1 MEKNKKEENYFLS
14 LEEMKNEKGNFSFL
28 SENGVFLGEKNGKR
42 IIENS
47 KENLIIFNNDNFDC
61 NSTIILPTL
70 LKTWK
75 GSVII
80 SDYNGEIY
88 NETSG
93 IRKEKMNNK
102 ILQLDLDFNFFCN
115 YNPFEEVRIMSEYEM
130 EDIKNIVYPIFEK
143 EFKNQKKT
151 GNLFYFEDA
160 AIMLIN
166 IIYYEL
172 YRKFLKNPK
181 FKIENNKKIPISYLT
196 FKDIISFFNNS
207 KTEFAIKYLLN
218 LKNENTIEEYGKDEK
233 TKEYVRKKINNI
245 NTLNIKG
252 NKENYEL
259 IKIGKLPK
267 FYKYLN
273 SLQFNSEISLICYF
287 NTAKTILNDF
297 EKMFDN
303 KKNLSSK
310 SNFRLFD
317 LMNCEKP
324 VSLYLTYNKKNIEIS
339 KIFYKILLNQ
349 FIEKNITKD
358 CNFELNCL
366 ININNT
372 DFFANYD
379 NSDIFLQR
387 DKIINKIKYINDSGI
402 KLIIN
407 FESFKQFEKIFG
419 INNKILNNFRF
430 KIEKVNK
437 MKSDKILINSENLKP
452 LLLDPV
458 YYYNDS
464 ELKKLSEI

>member
-93 IRKEKMNNK
+93 TRKEKMNNK

-130 EDIKNIVYPIFEK
+130 EDIENIIYPIFEK

-166 IIYYEL
+166 VIYYEL

-218 LKNENTIEEYGKDEK
+218 LKNEHTI
-233 TKEYVRKKINNI
+233 
-245 NTLNIKG
+245 
-252 NKENYEL
+252 
-259 IKIGKLPK
+259 
-267 FYKYLN
+267 
-273 SLQFNSEISLICYF
+273 
-287 NTAKTILNDF
+287 
-297 EKMFDN
+297 
-303 KKNLSSK
+303 
-310 SNFRLFD
+310 
-317 LMNCEKP
+317 
-324 VSLYLTYNKKNIEIS
+324 
-339 KIFYKILLNQ
+339 
-349 FIEKNITKD
+349 
-358 CNFELNCL
+358 
-366 ININNT
+366 
-372 DFFANYD
+372 
-379 NSDIFLQR
+379 
-387 DKIINKIKYINDSGI
+387 
-402 KLIIN
+402 
-407 FESFKQFEKIFG
+407 
-419 INNKILNNFRF
+419 
-430 KIEKVNK
+430 
-437 MKSDKILINSENLKP
+437 
-452 LLLDPV
+452 
-458 YYYNDS
+458 
-464 ELKKLSEI
+464 